1 MVLAPPFPDDP
12 SAATRHLCAGA
23 YLDED
28 FRDTA
33 LREVYHRPGRAVAL
47 SHGFSLTPV
56 LAHCLRARDASL
68 IRDVAVTALILGTFA
83 VAPVA
88 VLYAA
93 TITVVF
99 SALVSR
105 TPQALIF
112 ATLVAAAFAALVS
125 RLPQALD
132 VSGLLLL
139 IALLVCAAAWCL
151 WRQAQVER
159 FRPGRT
165 PAAPGGTIPQ
175 SRRLREIDLLQYG
188 NTAVYGGHNPFVGAG
203 RVIDTWGL
211 AQPLGTDP
219 PFDAAEL
226 VAHLQWHLGA
236 LVGGPG
242 TRTDQTIAGMTVT
255 DRVHLAGT
263 EVGNLDPITPP
274 GLVADIIRRPTSP
287 ARHHLAC
294 QVVSSG
300 GEVVT
305 TVHVHVAVQAGAL
318 YLELTTTALLPCPAR
333 YRVVDLPEGA
343 GVSSWVRALR
353 DAGLMVPRMAV
364 LAPVRLVRVV
374 VDTVF
379 RDKQAFTRDGGLRL
393 GLDHGARVAVREIP
407 VVEGDIW
414 FYPEISKHQRLVE
427 RRVMDAVIAFL
438 EVKGAES
445 AVCRAGAAARTVLPA

>member
-68 IRDVAVTALILGTFA
+68 IRDVAVTALVLGTLL

-93 TITVVF
+93 TVAVVF
-99 SALVSR
+99 HAVVTR
-105 TPQALIF
+105 TPKSLIV
-112 ATLVAAAFAALVS
+112 ATLVAAAFAAVVS
-125 RLPQALD
+125 TLPQALD

-139 IALLVCAAAWCL
+139 LALLVCAAAWCL
-151 WRQAQVER
+151 WRQTQLDQ

-165 PAAPGGTIPQ
+165 TASLAQ
-175 SRRLREIDLLQYG
+175 NQRLREIDLLQYG
-188 NTAVYGGHNPFVGAG
+188 NTAVHAGHNPFVGAG
-203 RVIDTWGL
+203 RVVDTWGL

-294 QVVSSG
+294 QVASWG

-305 TVHVHVAVQAGAL
+305 TVHIHAAVQAGAL
-318 YLELTTTALLPCPAR
+318 YLELTTTALLPCPAG
-333 YRVVDLPEGA
+333 YRIVDLPEGA
-343 GVSSWVRALR
+343 GLRSWFRALGDAVLLVPGMTVRAPVNLVRAL
-353 DAGLMVPRMAV
+353 
-364 LAPVRLVRVV
+364 
-374 VDTVF
+374 VDTGF
-379 RDKQAFTRDGGLRL
+379 PDKRPFTRERGLRL

-407 VVEGDIW
+407 VVEVDASI
-414 FYPEISKHQRLVE
+414 YPDISKHRRLIE
-427 RRVMDAVIAFL
+427 RRVMDAVVGFL
-438 EVKGAES
+438 EVKGADS
-445 AVCRAGAAARTVLPA
+445 AVCRAGVAARIAMPA